1 MKVYI
6 HFFSS
11 MMLSMVF
18 FYSCALNP
26 SAESKKDF
34 LTNQQIPDSKKIK
47 LLLEQGHPSLSLP
60 KEERQKLYQLYQNS
74 GFQPFFDSTTQSE
87 QIQQRWTN
95 SLSKA
100 MYFGLP
106 ESRKLPELKGH
117 RLVNEL
123 LINYYIGT
131 TIHDLDSGFIDFEK
145 KRFKPKKFQHFPI
158 NWLVSHQN
166 TDSLC
171 LTRGPADSNY
181 RYFAKHLY
189 HFCDTATLASLS
201 FQLTTEKEDRNL
213 AWKQLQSG
221 LKGLG
226 YIDANTDSLGIRAA
240 LKNYQ
245 RTQNLNPDG
254 RIGKATVIAFG
265 QSQQEQLYH
274 AQISLDRLRQAP
286 VKPKKYVS
294 INLPSFELQFI
305 ADGALRAIHRVI
317 IGKIEHPTPELSSK
331 IYQIVSLPYWRVPSS
346 IAKNEILPALKRNP
360 NYLEKEHMRI
370 YGAAKK
376 EIDPKTVNW
385 KNMGSNSFPYTI
397 EQDPGPWN
405 SLGLIKFE
413 FSNQF
418 SVYVHDTPSRS
429 LFRQNFRSFSHGCMR
444 ADDPIELGKLFLTHD
459 KIGKK
464 TNEVT
469 PDSLQSLIDSNFHQK
484 IPLLQA
490 IPIFVTYQTVTS
502 DRNRLYFHLDLYRRE
517 QDLIALFR
525 SKNNG

>member
-1 MKVYI
+1 MKVDI

-11 MMLSMVF
+11 MMLSLVF
-18 FYSCALNP
+18 FYSCASNP
-26 SAESKKDF
+26 SAEIKKDF
-34 LTNQQIPDSKKIK
+34 LTNQQLPDSKKIK
-47 LLLEQGHPSLSLP
+47 LLLEQGHPSLSLA
-60 KEERQKLYQLYQNS
+60 KEERQKLYQRYQS
-74 GFQPFFDSTTQSE
+74 TAFQPFFDSTKQSK
-87 QIQQRWTN
+87 QIQERWSKT
-95 SLSKA
+95 LYKA

-106 ESRKLPELKGH
+106 ESRMLPELKGH

-131 TIHDLDSGFIDFEK
+131 TMHDLDSGFIDFEK
-145 KRFKPKKFQHFPI
+145 RRFKSKKFQQFPV
-158 NWLVSHQN
+158 NWLVSLQN
-166 TDSLC
+166 TDSIC
-171 LTRGPADSNY
+171 LNRGPADSNY

-189 HFCDTATLASLS
+189 HYCDTAALTSLS

-213 AWKQLQSG
+213 AWKQLKIG
-221 LKGLG
+221 LKGWG
-226 YIDANTDSLGIRAA
+226 YIDAHTDSLGIRAA

-245 RTQNLNPDG
+245 RSQNLNPDG
-254 RIGKATVIAFG
+254 IIGKATVVAFG
-265 QSQQEQLYH
+265 QSKQEQLYH
-274 AQISLDRLRQAP
+274 AQISLDRLRQAA

-294 INLPSFELQFI
+294 INLPSFELKFI
-305 ADGALRAIHRVI
+305 ANDTLRAIHRVI
-317 IGKIEHPTPELSSK
+317 IGKIEHPTPELRSK

-346 IAKNEILPALKRNP
+346 IAKNEILPALKRNAS
-360 NYLEKEHMRI
+360 YLEKEHMRI

-376 EIDPKTVNW
+376 EIDPQTVNW
-385 KNMGSNSFPYTI
+385 KNRRKNSFPYLV

-418 SVYVHDTPSRS
+418 SVYVHDTPSRY

-444 ADDPIELGKLFLTHD
+444 AEDPIELGKLFLTYD

-469 PDSLQSLIDSNFHQK
+469 PDSLQNLIDSSFHQK

-490 IPIFVTYQTVTS
+490 IPIFVTYQTVTA
-502 DRNRLYFHLDLYRRE
+502 DKYRLYFHLDLYRRE

>member
-18 FYSCALNP
+18 FYSCASNP

-189 HFCDTATLASLS
+189 YFCDTATLASLS

-294 INLPSFELQFI
+294 INLPSFDLQFI
-305 ADGALRAIHRVI
+305 ADGTLKATHRVI

-346 IAKNEILPALKRNP
+346 IAKNEILPALKRNAS
-360 NYLEKEHMRI
+360 YLVKEHMRI

-385 KNMGSNSFPYTI
+385 KNIGSNSFPYTI

-429 LFRQNFRSFSHGCMR
+429 LFGQNFRSFSHGCMR

-464 TNEVT
+464 TNKVT
-469 PDSLQSLIDSNFHQK
+469 PDSLQSLIDSSFHQK
-484 IPLLQA
+484 ISLLQA